1 MISGKPVKSS
11 ISRTVQARLAQ
22 PDAVPPVETS
32 SMSSSARPR
41 ANSTMA
47 VLSETDRTARRIRTS
62 PGCVIGHPPWG
73 GDDTCGGLL
82 TA

>member
-1 MISGKPVKSS
+1 MISGKPVKDSMLRTLRPA
-11 ISRTVQARLAQ
+11 SRSVV
-22 PDAVPPVETS
+22 AVPPVETS
-32 SMSSSARPR
+32 STSSSASPR

-62 PGCVIGHPPWG
+62 PGCVIGHPAWG
-73 GDDTCGGLL
+73 ADDTCGGLL